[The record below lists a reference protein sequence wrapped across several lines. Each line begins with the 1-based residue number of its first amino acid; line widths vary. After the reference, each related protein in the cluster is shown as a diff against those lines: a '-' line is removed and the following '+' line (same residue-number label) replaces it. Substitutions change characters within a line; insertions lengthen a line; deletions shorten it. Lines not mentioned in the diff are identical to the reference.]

1 MQRHHAVT
9 AKQTRNCE
17 TGRTREKPL
26 AKKETDQNKEK
37 LTELLTNKRLT
48 RFWKKKKPTLPLP
61 MKSVEAGTS
70 QSVRISPVSL
80 QLLPT
85 LKGDRAARAG
95 GGCDWCQ

>member
-1 MQRHHAVT
+1 MQRYHAVT

-17 TGRTREKPL
+17 TGKMR
-26 AKKETDQNKEK
+26 KETDQNKEK

-48 RFWKKKKPTLPLP
+48 WLWKKKKKNTLPLP

-80 QLLPT
+80 HLLPT
-85 LKGDRAARAG
+85 LKGDRAEVLEVGVTARP
-95 GGCDWCQ
+95 